1 MMSNKVFITAALTGA
16 VTPKNIN
23 EHIPMT
29 PEEIA
34 EDAYNCWKAGAAVV
48 HLHMRDDEG
57 KGSMEEARFKKTIE
71 LLRAHQDCDVVICCT
86 SSGTRYPVT
95 SEERLVHFKSIPEI
109 EMGSYD
115 VGTFNWGTDGIFENS
130 PRFLEMLAN
139 CYREYAV
146 KAEVEIFDMGML
158 GNAKHYLKTGV
169 LDAPLY
175 CQFVLGVLGGMEA
188 TVDNLQYLVRHMPA
202 GSKWSAFGI
211 GKDHLPIMFAALA
224 LGADG
229 IRVGLED
236 NVMYAKGVKATNVML
251 VERAVRVIKEFGKE
265 LASAAEA
272 REILGIRQLR
282 Q

>member
-1 MMSNKVFITAALTGA
+1 MANKVFITAALTGA
-16 VTPKNIN
+16 VTPKDIN

-34 EDAYNCWKAGAAVV
+34 EDAYNCWKAGAAIV
-48 HLHMRDDEG
+48 HLHMRDENG
-57 KGSMEEARFKKTIE
+57 RGSMEEARFKKSID
-71 LLRAHQDCDVVICCT
+71 LLRAHKDCDVVICCT
-86 SSGTRYPVT
+86 SSGTRHPIT
-95 SEERLVHFKSIPEI
+95 SEERMVHFKSIPEI

-115 VGTFNWGTDGIFENS
+115 AGTFNWGTDGIFENS
-130 PRFLEMLAN
+130 PQFLVELAK
-139 CYREYAV
+139 CYREYDV
-146 KAEVEIFDMGML
+146 KAEIEVFDMGML

-175 CQFVLGVLGGMEA
+175 CQFVLGVLGGMES
-188 TVDNLQYLVRHMPA
+188 TVDNLQYLVRHMPQ

-236 NVMYAKGVKATNVML
+236 NVMYAKGVKANNVML
-251 VERAVRVIKEFGKE
+251 VERAVRVVKEFGKE
-265 LASAAEA
+265 IATSAEA
-272 REILGIRQLR
+272 REMLGIRQLVR
-282 Q
+282 